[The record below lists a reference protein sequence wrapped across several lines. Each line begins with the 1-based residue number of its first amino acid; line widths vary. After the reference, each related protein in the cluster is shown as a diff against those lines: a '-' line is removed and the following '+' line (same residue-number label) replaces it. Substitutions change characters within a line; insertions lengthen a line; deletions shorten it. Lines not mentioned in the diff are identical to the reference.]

1 MSVKYPCTNQCG
13 RPSVDLKDTFP
24 NIGDKE
30 IQVSRV
36 PDLLAVISQSQNPS
50 VSFNPAVFKKSF
62 GIGNL
67 LTYLWC
73 DLVLLVGS
81 KQEMWTKYHS
91 LVPLKIWNCNEPI
104 IYGKLQTLSMKAVSK
119 EENAKLIPCVLQ

>member
-1 MSVKYPCTNQCG
+1 MSVKYPCTNQCN

-24 NIGDKE
+24 LIGEKE

-36 PDLLAVISQSQNPS
+36 ADLLVVFSQSQNPS

-67 LTYLWC
+67 SHISGAI
-73 DLVLLVGS
+73 LLCWLDQNKKCG
-81 KQEMWTKYHS
+81 
-91 LVPLKIWNCNEPI
+91 
-104 IYGKLQTLSMKAVSK
+104 LSTTH
-119 EENAKLIPCVLQ
+119 